1 MYASILKFLHSL
13 THSGSYSLVHSGSL
27 SGSLSHILAHSGPL
41 SGFLRRS
48 LAHKVLAR
56 PTTSWLRGHS
66 LSLTIRVLYCAGVG
80 LFCVSHR
87 FRNLASNFALGVL
100 GAVHFVL
107 DRGEGSSRFITLL
120 HRGGLFKVYHNITDL
135 VGIWKGLNNFQYY
148 VSISFYVV
156 LKESILSQI

>member
-13 THSGSYSLVHSGSL
+13 THSGSL

-107 DRGEGSSRFITLL
+107 DRGEGSSRFITIL
-120 HRGGLFKVYHNITDL
+120 HVLVFWLSKLFLFSHLADVASFPVL
-135 VGIWKGLNNFQYY
+135 VALA
-148 VSISFYVV
+148 V
-156 LKESILSQI
+156 LRAAPSAGWWGEMLENQQ

>member
-1 MYASILKFLHSL
+1 MRPNCQKKINLFLDSHS
-13 THSGSYSLVHSGSL
+13 SSLLLSLNTLAL

-120 HRGGLFKVYHNITDL
+120 HRGGALQSL
-135 VGIWKGLNNFQYY
+135 SQYY
-148 VSISFYVV
+148 RFGRNMEGF
-156 LKESILSQI
+156 K